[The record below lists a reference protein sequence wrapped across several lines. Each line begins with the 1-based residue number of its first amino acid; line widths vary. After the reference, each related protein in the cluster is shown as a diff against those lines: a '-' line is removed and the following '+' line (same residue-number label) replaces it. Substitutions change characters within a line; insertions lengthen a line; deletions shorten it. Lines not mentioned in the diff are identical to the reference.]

1 MEVLKING
9 HDYTKYIKRKGVSW
23 ARNDLDSEEA
33 GRTMDGVMHRSKVA
47 TKRTVGFKLVNVP
60 RNILAQLDKDLGA
73 ETFSATYLDLHG
85 VSTRTFYCSNL
96 SGNLNSV
103 YDDGDSEWG
112 DAAFNM
118 IEV

>member
-9 HDYTKYIKRKGVSW
+9 HDYTKYIKTKGMSW
-23 ARNDLDSEEA
+23 ARNDLDSESA
-33 GRTMDGVMHRSKVA
+33 GRTMDGTMHRSKVD

-60 RNILAQLDKDLGA
+60 RSILAQLDDDLSA

-85 VSTRTFYCSNL
+85 VSTRTFYCSNS
-96 SGNLNSV
+96 SGNLNTV
-103 YDDGDSEWG
+103 YEDGGSEWG
-112 DAAFNM
+112 DATFNM